1 MLSIRRVAR
10 AGIPTPHGDFE
21 MFVYEAA
28 DRNEHVALFTG
39 FEPGTLNEKEPLLVR
54 LHSECLTGDVFGS
67 LRCDCGEQL
76 EESMRLLREQGRGVL
91 LYLRQ
96 EGRGVGLANKI
107 SAYALQEQG
116 LDTVQANLAL
126 GLPKDARDY
135 RVAAEMLLD
144 LGVRRTVVLTNNP
157 AKIEDLRRYGI
168 EVVERPAVTV
178 SYAQTLDGRVATAAG
193 ESKWISC
200 PDSLRFAHEMRA
212 THDAILVGAGTVC
225 KDDPRLTV
233 RHVPGTNPLRVIV
246 DSTLRTP
253 PDAAVLADGAAQ
265 GTVFA
270 VTDRAPEE
278 RREKVFSLGA
288 TVLELPSDLDGRVDL
303 AAMLGELV
311 PSGIASVM
319 VEGGATLI
327 TGFFRAGLVD
337 RLAVCVAPKILG
349 EGIEAIGDLGI
360 RDLSRSLTLADAAV
374 EPYGVDLILS
384 GRIEYPD
391 GVPDRG

>member
-1 MLSIRRVAR
+1 
-10 AGIPTPHGDFE
+10 
-21 MFVYEAA
+21 
-28 DRNEHVALFTG
+28 
-39 FEPGTLNEKEPLLVR
+39 
-54 LHSECLTGDVFGS
+54 
-67 LRCDCGEQL
+67 
-76 EESMRLLREQGRGVL
+76 
-91 LYLRQ
+91 
-96 EGRGVGLANKI
+96 
-107 SAYALQEQG
+107 
-116 LDTVQANLAL
+116 
-126 GLPKDARDY
+126 
-135 RVAAEMLLD
+135 
-144 LGVRRTVVLTNNP
+144 
-157 AKIEDLRRYGI
+157 
-168 EVVERPAVTV
+168 V
-178 SYAQTLDGRVATAAG
+178 SYAQTLDGRVATTTG

-212 THDAILVGAGTVC
+212 SHDAILVGAGTVC

-233 RHVPGTNPLRVIV
+233 RHVPGTSPLRVVV

-270 VTDRAPEE
+270 VTDRVPEE

-311 PSGIASVM
+311 QSGIASVM

-360 RDLSRSLTLADAAV
+360 RDLSRSLTLVDAAV

>member
-1 MLSIRRVAR
+1 MIGEHPP
-10 AGIPTPHGDFE
+10 AGGEIPT
-21 MFVYEAA
+21 
-28 DRNEHVALFTG
+28 
-39 FEPGTLNEKEPLLVR
+39 
-54 LHSECLTGDVFGS
+54 
-67 LRCDCGEQL
+67 
-76 EESMRLLREQGRGVL
+76 
-91 LYLRQ
+91 
-96 EGRGVGLANKI
+96 
-107 SAYALQEQG
+107 
-116 LDTVQANLAL
+116 
-126 GLPKDARDY
+126 
-135 RVAAEMLLD
+135 
-144 LGVRRTVVLTNNP
+144 
-157 AKIEDLRRYGI
+157 
-168 EVVERPAVTV
+168 RPSVTV
-178 SYAQTLDGRVATAAG
+178 SYAQTLDGRVATTTG

-212 THDAILVGAGTVC
+212 SHDAVLAGAGTVC

-278 RREKVFSLGA
+278 RRERVISLGA

-360 RDLSRSLTLADAAV
+360 RDLSQSLILVDAAV

>member
-1 MLSIRRVAR
+1 VIGEHPS
-10 AGIPTPHGDFE
+10 AGGEIPT
-21 MFVYEAA
+21 
-28 DRNEHVALFTG
+28 
-39 FEPGTLNEKEPLLVR
+39 
-54 LHSECLTGDVFGS
+54 
-67 LRCDCGEQL
+67 
-76 EESMRLLREQGRGVL
+76 
-91 LYLRQ
+91 
-96 EGRGVGLANKI
+96 
-107 SAYALQEQG
+107 
-116 LDTVQANLAL
+116 
-126 GLPKDARDY
+126 
-135 RVAAEMLLD
+135 
-144 LGVRRTVVLTNNP
+144 
-157 AKIEDLRRYGI
+157 
-168 EVVERPAVTV
+168 RPSVTV
-178 SYAQTLDGRVATAAG
+178 SYAQTLDGRVATTTG

-212 THDAILVGAGTVC
+212 SHDAVLVGAGTVC

-278 RREKVFSLGA
+278 RRERVISLGA

-360 RDLSRSLTLADAAV
+360 RDLSQSLILVDAAV